1 MILLSGYQIL
11 QKIYASSTSII
22 YRGIRESDQQKVI
35 IKILNKDYPTTS
47 ELDKFKEEYQ
57 ITKSFNCQGII
68 KVYSLVKY
76 QNSLALIFEDFGG
89 ESLKLILSKKHF
101 SLVELLEIAIKIAI
115 ALEEIHSNNIIH
127 KNLNANNIIYNCH
140 SKELKIIDFSLA
152 SRLKK
157 ENYLHENK
165 EILSQRLA
173 YISPEQT
180 GRINL
185 NLDYRTDFYSLGIT
199 LYELLTG
206 QLPYQTQDSLEL
218 IHCHLSI
225 SAIAPH
231 TQNPSI
237 PEPLSDIV
245 MKLMAKNPQQ
255 RYQSAWGLREDLQK
269 CLQQLKSSQKINN
282 FILGS
287 HDISDKFI
295 LPQKLYGRSEII
307 NNLLNQCS
315 KITTANTTKMILIA
329 GYSGSGKSSL
339 VQSIYKQINQQKA
352 YFISGKFDQF
362 QRNIPYTAL
371 INALKKLVRQKLK
384 ESPEKLQTWKNNI
397 LSNIGNNGQIIINV
411 IPEIELIIGKQPPVV
426 TLSAEEE
433 QNKFNFVFRQFIM
446 ACATKDNPLVIFFD
460 DLQWADNA
468 TIKLIKLMMANR
480 HLKYLC
486 LMGTYRNN
494 EVKNNPHHPLNLMI
508 NQIKQSGD
516 IIEEYYLDNLTFQNV
531 NKLIADTLQCD
542 LNKVKMLSKLV
553 FSKTKGNPFFT
564 KQFLQTL
571 YLKRII
577 YFDYQNY
584 QWQWDSNRISDQ
596 NITDNVVDLIISQL
610 NIISKPVQNILK
622 LSACLGNTFDLSS
635 LSIILKKSTKKIAEN
650 LIIATNMGFILPLS
664 LSDNRKTGQYQFL
677 HDRIQQAAYMLIPE
691 QKKPEVH
698 LKIGT
703 LLLKKYTGIKRKK
716 HLFEI
721 LLHLNLGKQL
731 ITDQSFQKLLAKL
744 NLMAGIKAKK
754 ANAYNSANLYLQ
766 TALELLNAESWQTEY
781 KLTLNIYT
789 HRAEIAYVNG
799 NVREFNLITKEVI
812 NHGKN
817 IIDKIIVYKLSIA
830 IHTGQSRMKSAI
842 AIGRKVLQE
851 LGIKLPTN
859 IDLDILKKKLK
870 NIDAQLKHR
879 PIKDLIY
886 LPSNDNSRIE
896 AIIEILGMLYPA
908 FFQAVPELLTF
919 ASFTMVSL
927 SLRFGH
933 FSGSAIGYI
942 LHGMILCT
950 VFEEVDKAYS
960 FGCLAIDLIDRYPN
974 QKFKHLAIQIFGAII
989 QPRREKLTLGIDSV
1003 WRSYHIGL
1011 EVGDLIN
1018 ANYSFL
1024 MYAFMRFFA
1033 GVELEVIES
1042 ELADSK
1048 TVVLENTQVSTR
1060 LYLDMMNQCV
1070 HNLRHKSSQPDC
1082 LQGIFY
1088 DESVNISKHYHS
1100 QELVAIAQVYI
1111 YKLLLAYLF
1120 GDYQKAQKYLNQVK
1134 PYLSTVA
1141 SIIFYPTY
1149 HFYAALTHVGLWHQ
1163 SQNQQETL
1171 PEIESHQDILQQ
1183 WASNAPMNYGAMW
1196 HLVEAEK
1203 QRVLDNKTNAIDNY
1217 EQAIQ
1222 LAQEHNYI
1230 NIRAIA
1236 NELAGKFYLDWGQKK
1251 LAQYHLLE
1259 SFYNYSL
1266 WGANAKTIDLAEK
1279 YPQFFSNINL
1289 ETDSISTQR
1298 TNDQNNLDL
1307 LELMYSSQAIT
1318 GEIVLENLYHTLI
1331 KILIDNSQAQRG
1343 CLLLSN
1349 SHKPKTWQDF
1359 TIVIDIRDGVSFLNP
1374 RETMAKSLPGSIV
1387 NHIINTSDY
1396 LCLENPS
1403 KVGNF
1408 TRDSY
1413 LKSHQPSSIICYPLI
1428 NQGVLVG
1435 IVYLEN
1441 HSSTNTCSLSSRLEV
1456 LQLLSG
1462 QAAIALTNAK
1472 LYHQIKENKELLKQF
1487 LEAMPIGVAVI
1498 EKNGQPYYTNQKAQ
1512 QILGKGV
1519 LSDLKINEI
1528 SSNNNIYKTGTNK
1541 IYPNDQLPI
1550 LRALTGEI
1558 CSNDQIEIHHDN
1570 KIIPLESWGIPIY
1583 DKLGQVQFAMTAFY
1597 DITQHLQAQKV
1608 LKKYN
1613 EHLEKEVKKRTTELE
1628 KANKQLHLLV
1638 NLDSLTQ
1645 IPNRRRFDEYLKLE
1659 WQRHQRQKEN
1669 ISLLLIDI
1677 DYFKP
1682 YNDYYGHQ
1690 QGDDCLT
1697 QVAQTIV
1704 STIKRPTDLAAR
1716 YGGEE
1721 FVIILPH
1728 TPSKGALTV
1737 AKSVQKA
1744 IFDLKIP
1751 HHKSLIS
1758 EYVTLSIGVATV
1770 TPSPKYSP
1778 EDLIEVADECLYRA
1792 KEKGRNRIM
1801 FGSLVGS

>member
-11 QKIYASSTSII
+11 QKIYESSTSII
-22 YRGIRESDQQKVI
+22 YRGTRESDQQKVI
-35 IKILNKDYPTTS
+35 IKILNNDYPTIS
-47 ELDKFKEEYQ
+47 ELDRYKEEYK
-57 ITKSFNCQGII
+57 IIKSFNCQEII
-68 KVYSLVKY
+68 KVYSLVKF

-89 ESLKLILSKKHF
+89 KSLKLILKNKIF
-101 SLVELLEIAIKIAI
+101 SLFEFLDIATKITI
-115 ALEEIHSNNIIH
+115 ALEQIHSNNIIY
-127 KNLNANNIIYNCH
+127 KNFNSNNIIYNCH
-140 SKELKIIDFSLA
+140 SKQLKIIDFSLA
-152 SRLKK
+152 TRLKK
-157 ENYLHENK
+157 ENYIQENQ
-165 EILSQRLA
+165 EILPQRLA

-185 NLDYRTDFYSLGIT
+185 TLDYRTDFYSLGIT

-206 QLPYQTQDSLEL
+206 QLPFQTQDTLEL

-231 TQNPSI
+231 TLNPSI
-237 PEPLSDIV
+237 PKPLSNIV

-269 CLQQLKSSQKINN
+269 CLAQLKSSQTINN

-287 HDISDKFI
+287 KDISDKFI
-295 LPQKLYGRSEII
+295 LPLKLYGRSEII

-315 KITTANTTKMILIA
+315 QITTANATEMILIA

-339 VQSIYKQINQQKA
+339 IQAIYKEINQQKG
-352 YFISGKFDQF
+352 YLISGKFDQF

-371 INALKKLVRQKLK
+371 MDALKKLVQQKLK
-384 ESPEKLQTWKNNI
+384 DSPENLQIWKNNI
-397 LSNIGNNGQIIINV
+397 LTNIGNNGQIIINV
-411 IPEIELIIGKQPPVV
+411 IPEIELIIGKQSPIP
-426 TLSAEEE
+426 TLNAEEQ
-433 QNKFNFVFRQFIM
+433 QNRFNFVFQQFIM

-468 TIKLIKLMMANR
+468 TIKLIKLMMANH

-494 EVKNNPHHPLNLMI
+494 EVKNNPHHPLNIMI
-508 NQIKQSGD
+508 NEIRQSRG
-516 IIEEYYLDNLTFQNV
+516 IITEYYLDNLTFQNI
-531 NKLIADTLQCD
+531 NQLIADTLQCES
-542 LNKVKMLSKLV
+542 NKVKVLSKLV
-553 FSKTKGNPFFT
+553 FNKTKGNPFFT
-564 KQFLQTL
+564 KQFLRTL
-571 YLKRII
+571 YLKQII

-584 QWQWDSNRISDQ
+584 QWQWDSNKISDE

-610 NIISKPVQNILK
+610 NTVSKPVKNILK
-622 LSACLGNTFDLSS
+622 ISACLGNTFDLYS
-635 LSIILKKSTKKIAEN
+635 LSIILKKSTKNIVED

-664 LSDNRKTGQYQFL
+664 MSDNKKNGQYQFL
-677 HDRIQQAAYMLIPE
+677 HDRVQQAAYKLIPE

-703 LLLKKYTGIKRKK
+703 LLLKKYTGIKREKY
-716 HLFEI
+716 LFEI
-721 LLHLNLGKQL
+721 ILHLNLGKQL
-731 ITDQSFQKLLAKL
+731 IQDLFFRKLLAKL
-744 NLMAGIKAKK
+744 NLMAAIKAKK

-766 TALELLNAESWQTEY
+766 SALELLSNDSWQTEY
-781 KLTLNIYT
+781 KLTLNIYN

-799 NVREFNLITKEVI
+799 NFRQLKLISKEVL

-830 IHTGQSRMKSAI
+830 IHTGQSRMKYAI
-842 AIGRKVLQE
+842 AIGRKVLKE
-851 LGIKLPTN
+851 LGVELPKN
-859 IDLDILKKKLK
+859 VDLDIFKQKLK

-879 PIKDLIY
+879 QIKDLIY

-908 FFQAVPELLTF
+908 FFQAKPELLIF

-950 VFEEVDKAYS
+950 FFGEIDKAYN

-1003 WRSYHIGL
+1003 WRGYHIGL

-1024 MYAFMRFFA
+1024 VYAFMRFFA
-1033 GVELEVIES
+1033 GVELQVIES
-1042 ELADSK
+1042 ELADSD
-1048 TVVLENTQVSTR
+1048 TFVFQETQVSAG
-1060 LYLDMMNQCV
+1060 LYLNMMSQCIN
-1070 HNLRHKSSQPDC
+1070 NLRQKSIQPDC
-1082 LQGIFY
+1082 LQGVFY
-1088 DESVNISKHYHS
+1088 DESVSIPKHYHS

-1120 GDYQKAQKYLNQVK
+1120 TDYQKAKKYLDCVK
-1134 PYLSTVA
+1134 PYLTTVA
-1141 SIIFYPTY
+1141 SIIFYPVY
-1149 HFYAALTHVGLWHQ
+1149 HFYGALTHLGLWQ
-1163 SQNQQETL
+1163 ESENQRETL
-1171 PEIESHQDILQQ
+1171 QEIESHQDILRQ

-1203 QRVLDNKTNAIDNY
+1203 QRVLDNKATAIDNY

-1222 LAQEHNYI
+1222 LAQENNYI

-1236 NELAGKFYLDWGQKK
+1236 NELAGKFYLDWHKEK

-1259 SFYNYSL
+1259 SFYNYGL
-1266 WGANAKTIDLAEK
+1266 WGANAKIIDLEEK
-1279 YPQFFSNINL
+1279 YPQFVQLSNINL
-1289 ETDSISTQR
+1289 ERDGISTQK
-1298 TNDQNNLDL
+1298 NDDQNNLDL
-1307 LELMYSSQAIT
+1307 LEVMYSSQTIT
-1318 GEIVLENLYHTLI
+1318 GEIILENLYHTLT
-1331 KILIDNSQAQRG
+1331 KTLIENSQAQRG

-1349 SHKPKTWQDF
+1349 RNNPQTYEDF
-1359 TIVIDIRDGVSFLNP
+1359 TITIDIRDGVSCLNP
-1374 RETMAKSLPGSIV
+1374 TEKIKKSLPYS
-1387 NHIINTSDY
+1387 IINHVIKTSDY
-1396 LCLENPS
+1396 LCLDNPS
-1403 KVGNF
+1403 EIKDFIN
-1408 TRDSY
+1408 DSY
-1413 LKSHQPSSIICYPLI
+1413 IKSCQPSSIICYPLI
-1428 NQGVLVG
+1428 NQGILVG
-1435 IVYLEN
+1435 IVYLDN
-1441 HSSTNTCSLSSRLEV
+1441 HLSTDNCSFSSRLQV

-1472 LYHQIKENKELLKQF
+1472 LYHQIKENEELLKQY
-1487 LEAMPIGVAVI
+1487 LEAMPIGIAVI
-1498 EKNGQPYYTNQKAQ
+1498 EKNGQLYYTNQKAEH
-1512 QILGKGV
+1512 ILGKRI
-1519 LSDLKINEI
+1519 LSDQKITEI
-1528 SSNNNIYKTGTNK
+1528 ASNYNIYKTGTNK

-1558 CSNDQIEIHHDN
+1558 CSNNQIEIHNDN

-1583 DKLGQVQFAMTAFY
+1583 DKQGKVQFAMTAFY
-1597 DITQHLQAQKV
+1597 DITQHRQVQKILQ
-1608 LKKYN
+1608 KYN
-1613 EHLEKEVKKRTTELE
+1613 KNLEKEVKKRTTQLE
-1628 KANKQLHLLV
+1628 KANKQLSHLV
-1638 NLDSLTQ
+1638 NLDGLTQ
-1645 IPNRRRFDEYLKLE
+1645 IPNRRCFDQHLNLE
-1659 WQRHQRQKEN
+1659 WQRHQRQKQN
-1669 ISLLLIDI
+1669 LSLLLIDI

-1682 YNDYYGHQ
+1682 YNDFYGHQ
-1690 QGDDCLT
+1690 RGDNCLT
-1697 QVAQTIV
+1697 QVAQTIA

-1721 FVIILPH
+1721 FVIVLPH
-1728 TPSKGALTV
+1728 TPPQGALAI

-1744 IFDLKIP
+1744 IFDLKIA
-1751 HHKSLIS
+1751 HYKSPIS
-1758 EYVTLSIGVATV
+1758 KYITLSIGVATI
-1770 TPSPKYSP
+1770 TPSAQHSP
-1778 EDLIEVADECLYRA
+1778 EDLIELADERLYRA
-1792 KEKGRNRIM
+1792 KEKGRNKIITQ
-1801 FGSLVGS
+1801 